1 MLSSSTAVRRQLEN
15 WSRVFPSQ
23 FLMIEDGKI
32 WSDRLETCRKRQDRI
47 RVKEMGGMTPIK
59 REYLLFLK

>member
-1 MLSSSTAVRRQLEN
+1 MRWQLEN

-32 WSDRLETCRKRQDRI
+32 GSDRLETCRKRQDRI
-47 RVKEMGGMTPIK
+47 RVKEMGRMTPIK
-59 REYLLFLK
+59 RGYLLFFK